1 MQLDHK
7 NYLNT
12 SVTDLLGL
20 LGLKKNNVDK
30 QKATG
35 LVEKFGRWSLDY
47 YKLWDDKSFY
57 FAEGLNAF
65 LAYSNFA
72 NISMVLGDPV
82 GAIDDLAPLV
92 NSFKNYCQEQNL
104 KPCFFQTSP
113 QLAETYQS
121 LGFSNVKL
129 GNESIIDV
137 SSFNI
142 ASEKNKSLRA
152 GLRLLDS
159 LRYKVRYYKNPCS
172 KEFLGELKQVSKAWL
187 LNGEEEKSFALGSYD
202 PDYIKSTTVMTV
214 ENFAGN
220 VVAFVNLVS
229 SGQPGELN
237 IDLIRLSPELSSE
250 ILEFLFVHTILFFK
264 ELGYKRINL
273 GMIPSLIV
281 DTHDDQGA
289 LVLKTLMQ
297 KMSFLFVQ
305 PSLIDIKK
313 SFADKLRPRYFYFL

>member
-7 NYLNT
+7 KYLNT
-12 SVTDLLGL
+12 SVADLLGL
-20 LGLKKNNVDK
+20 LGLTTSNVNK
-30 QKATG
+30 QKATE
-35 LVEKFGRWSLDY
+35 LVEQFGKGSLDY
-47 YKLWDDKSFY
+47 YKLRDDKSFY
-57 FAEGLNAF
+57 FTEGLNAF
-65 LAYSNFA
+65 LAYSNFE

-82 GAIDDLAPLV
+82 GEFEDLVPLV
-92 NSFKNYCQEQNL
+92 NSFKKHCQKQNL
-104 KPCFFQTSP
+104 KPCFFQASA
-113 QLAETYQS
+113 QLAVTYQS
-121 LGFSNVKL
+121 LDFSSVKI

-159 LRYKVRYYKNPCS
+159 LRYKVRYYKNPINR
-172 KEFLGELKQVSKAWL
+172 EFLTELKQVSKSWL
-187 LNGEEEKSFALGSYD
+187 ANGEEEKGFALGSFD
-202 PDYIKSTTVMTV
+202 TDYIKSTTVMTV

-220 VVAFVNLVS
+220 VVAFVDLVS

-264 ELGYKRINL
+264 ELDYKRINL

-289 LVLKTLMQ
+289 LVLKTLMH